1 MTDIKLDEVYGPLIN
16 GVFENNGEAFP
27 ALDPATGKRL
37 STIHYGDEQDVH
49 RAVVAADEAF
59 AAWHALGQQARA
71 RLILKL
77 ADAIEEDSERL
88 ARIDAHDVGRCIKE
102 VRRDYQTAVRHYRY
116 FASVIMAHED
126 MGRNIDG
133 GYYIGRR
140 EPLGVCGQIIPW
152 NAPAIM
158 AAFKLAPAL
167 AAGNTVV
174 LKPDENA
181 SLSTLE
187 LGKHITRIFPAGV
200 VNIVPGRG
208 DVVGAAL
215 CAHPRVRKL
224 SFTGSTE
231 VGRIVAGVGADRL
244 VPVTLELGGKSANI
258 VFADIEN
265 LDAVVDNATFAA
277 IHNNGQSC
285 LAGTR
290 LFVHKD
296 IYPVF
301 KQKLIESF
309 RRVVVG
315 SPLDE
320 TSTVSC
326 LVSAKQGERVLRY
339 VQIGIEEGARLLAGG
354 QRAVVPGC
362 EHGYFIEPT
371 LLEARND
378 MRICQEEIF
387 GPVLALIEWD
397 DYEQMIAQANGT
409 EYGLASGI
417 YTSNL
422 KHAMQTASRLQAGSV
437 WINRYSNI
445 SDGTGFGG
453 YKNSGIG
460 REFCRDTLNAYT
472 QLKSIT
478 VQAEV
483 PASWF
488 APR

>member
-1 MTDIKLDEVYGPLIN
+1 MTATVVDEVYGPLIN
-16 GVFENNGEAFP
+16 GVFEYNGRSFP
-27 ALDPATGKRL
+27 AIDPATGEQL
-37 STIHYGDEQDVH
+37 STIHYCDEQDVH
-49 RAVVAADEAF
+49 RAVEAADAAF
-59 AAWHALGQQARA
+59 AAWSALGQQARA
-71 RLILKL
+71 RLVLQL
-77 ADAIEEDSERL
+77 ADAIEADSERL

-126 MGRNIDG
+126 SGRAIDG
-133 GYYIGRR
+133 GYTIGRR

-167 AAGNTVV
+167 VAGNTVV

-187 LGKHITRIFPAGV
+187 LGKHIARIFPAGV
-200 VNIVPGRG
+200 VNIVPGLG
-208 DVVGAAL
+208 EVVGAAL
-215 CAHPRVRKL
+215 SAHPLVRKL

-231 VGRIVAGVGADRL
+231 VGRTVAGVGAERL

-258 VFADIEN
+258 VFADIDE

-290 LFVHKD
+290 LFVQRD

-315 SPLDE
+315 SPQDE
-320 TSTVSC
+320 ASTVSC
-326 LVSAKQGERVLRY
+326 LVSAKQGERVLHY
-339 VQIGIEEGARLLAGG
+339 IQAGIDEGARLLAGG
-354 QRAVVPGC
+354 RRAQVPGC
-362 EHGYFIEPT
+362 EHGYFILPT
-371 LLEARND
+371 ILEAQND

-387 GPVLALIEWD
+387 GPVVALIEWD
-397 DYEQMIAQANGT
+397 DYEQMIAQANDT
-409 EYGLASGI
+409 EYGLAAGI

-422 KHAMQTASRLQAGSV
+422 KHAMETASRLQAGSV

-445 SDGTGFGG
+445 TDGTGFGG

-460 REFCRDTLNAYT
+460 REFCRDTLNVYT
-472 QLKSIT
+472 QLKTIT

-483 PASWF
+483 PVAWF